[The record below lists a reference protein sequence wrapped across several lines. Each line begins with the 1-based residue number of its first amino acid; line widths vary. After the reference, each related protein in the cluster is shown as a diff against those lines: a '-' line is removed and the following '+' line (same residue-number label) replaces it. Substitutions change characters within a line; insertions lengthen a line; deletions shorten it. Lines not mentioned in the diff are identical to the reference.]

1 LKKDNIVKKSK
12 MNLLALVI
20 LSLFVNLA
28 LFSQTE
34 NPPQSPDL
42 SVNLSNEEKKT
53 DEKENDLLKAIL
65 KTPEELPEGENINE
79 ITILNIDDC
88 ILIALEKNN
97 TLQNSK
103 RDLLGSDSSLRS
115 ARAEFLPHTTISANT
130 TYSTSDVEGF
140 HTRHLSEGIGI
151 DISQRV
157 PTGGRNAGL
166 SISTDYGKDR
176 FKFTPNDVTEDY
188 RQYNSNASIEFTHP
202 LLQGAGKEIG
212 MSNLNL
218 SKISNEQAKIS
229 YVLDKRDV
237 IVRVISGYNNILS
250 SKLQIKV
257 SQSAVDD
264 RKRLH
269 QEALIRYN
277 LGLVAE
283 SEVLRAEVQLL
294 SEQTNLISVMQ
305 TYDEAVDSLLIT
317 LGLPLSEVI
326 RVIENI
332 PSKKEIY
339 APMPDLDNCIKSALQ
354 DKLEI
359 KGAQLVVKSAE
370 IRYKVASNNT
380 LPILDFFTS
389 FSVSD
394 VDREFKD
401 SGGLKNPYYDVGLDF
416 SMPFPN
422 IENREARY
430 QAKLDLDTA
439 ENNLEIITRNT
450 IKDVKSAYRDLQTIK
465 EQIKI
470 DEKNLEQARKSLE
483 LENGRF
489 KFGLNTS
496 NDVIVAQDAL
506 LRAESNYIR
515 RLLNF
520 KIVYTNFLVTI
531 GQPVSKYNE
540 K

>member
-1 LKKDNIVKKSK
+1 MNMLLQQTKMKMFILTFFVFLINGLIFPQTEKQSTSESPAANINKEEKLSIK
-12 MNLLALVI
+12 NDDNLLK
-20 LSLFVNLA
+20 S
-28 LFSQTE
+28 
-34 NPPQSPDL
+34 
-42 SVNLSNEEKKT
+42 
-53 DEKENDLLKAIL
+53 IL
-65 KTPEELPEGENINE
+65 KEPETLPEGENIFDV
-79 ITILNIDDC
+79 TILNIDNC
-88 ILIALEKNN
+88 ILIALEKNYS
-97 TLQNSK
+97 LQNSQ
-103 RDLLGSDSSLRS
+103 RDLLSSNSSLRS
-115 ARAEFLPHTTISANT
+115 ARAEFLPHVNISANT
-130 TYSTSDVEGF
+130 TYSVSDVNDF
-140 HTRHLSEGIGI
+140 HTRHLNEGIGI

-166 SISTDYGKDR
+166 SVNAEYGKDR
-176 FKFTPNDVTEDY
+176 FKYTPNDVIEDY
-188 RQYNSNASIEFTHP
+188 RQYASNASAEFTHP
-202 LLQGAGKEIG
+202 LLKGAGREVG

-218 SKISNEQAKIS
+218 SKISNEQAKIN
-229 YVLDKRDV
+229 YILDKRDV
-237 IVRVISGYNNILS
+237 IVRVISEYNSILS

-257 SQSAVDD
+257 SQSAVED

-305 TYDEAVDSLLIT
+305 AYEEALDSLLIT
-317 LGLPLSEVI
+317 LGLPLSEKIYIV
-326 RVIENI
+326 EDI

-339 APMPDLDNCIKSALQ
+339 APMPELDECIKSALENR
-354 DKLEI
+354 LEI
-359 KGAQLVVKSAE
+359 KKSELSAKSAE
-370 IRYKVASNNT
+370 IRYKVAANNV

-394 VDREFKD
+394 SDRESKNAQ
-401 SGGLKNPYYDVGLDF
+401 GLTNPYYDVGLDF

-430 QAKLDLDTA
+430 QAKLDLETA
-439 ENNLEIITRNT
+439 KTNLDILIQNVT
-450 IKDVKSAYRDLQTIK
+450 KDIKSAYRDLQTIK

-506 LRAESNYIR
+506 LKAESNYIR

-520 KIVYTNFLVTI
+520 KIVYTNFLMTI